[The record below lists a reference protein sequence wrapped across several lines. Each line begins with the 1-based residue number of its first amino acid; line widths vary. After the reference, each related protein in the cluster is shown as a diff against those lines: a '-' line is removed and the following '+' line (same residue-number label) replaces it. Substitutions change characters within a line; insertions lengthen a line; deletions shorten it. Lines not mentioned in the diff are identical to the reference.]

1 MVHAAI
7 PKGRSHLR
15 LPSLVLV
22 GNLKYNTSKVSERQD
37 SPIASTKPG
46 DVKFAEK
53 RLVNHH
59 NGKHPPLPTNF
70 FVMLSYPRH

>member
-1 MVHAAI
+1 MVHVAI

-15 LPSLVLV
+15 LPPVVLI
-22 GNLKYNTSKVSERQD
+22 GNLKYNTKVSERQD
-37 SPIASTKPG
+37 SPIASTRPG

-59 NGKHPPLPTNF
+59 NGKHPQLPTNF
-70 FVMLSYPRH
+70 LVMLSYPRQ